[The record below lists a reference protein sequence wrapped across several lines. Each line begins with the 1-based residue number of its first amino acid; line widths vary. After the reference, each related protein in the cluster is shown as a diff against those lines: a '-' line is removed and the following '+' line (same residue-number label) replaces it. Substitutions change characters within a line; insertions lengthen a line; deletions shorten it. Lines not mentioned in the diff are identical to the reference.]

1 MQELVKA
8 GSTGVLRE
16 LILRNATTG
25 QGVTGIA
32 AASVLCAFMRQG
44 ASGSVSVPL
53 VSGTLGTWASGS
65 WTEVN
70 STACPGLYQVGL
82 PDACFAPGATDV
94 KVIFQYSGALERVL
108 EFQLTG
114 ADLSNGV
121 NLGLADI
128 DTNISSRS
136 TYAGTDTPGT
146 VTLLST
152 IGASGSGLTNL
163 GDARIGSIY
172 SNTQSILSV
181 NAATS
186 GLFQRILS
194 LVGDNQGVPSGSVTL
209 DANSNPLSYVICG
222 YDTAAH
228 AALNDG
234 VTGVINKVQV
244 QNTYNSAG
252 WSSTTITRIT

>member
-1 MQELVKA
+1 MQKLPGDTFGFRFTVQSSTGA
-8 GSTGVLRE
+8 SVNADSLPTAVMIRNGALDSNPIVTITNISTGVYMAAGAIPTGYVAGDEVQIQISATVSGISSVQLRAYDT
-16 LILRNATTG
+16 IDTQRTG
-25 QGVTGIA
+25 QVYSEVGVGGSSLTGI
-32 AASVLCAFMRQG
+32 G
-44 ASGSVSVPL
+44 
-53 VSGTLGTWASGS
+53 
-65 WTEVN
+65 
-70 STACPGLYQVGL
+70 
-82 PDACFAPGATDV
+82 
-94 KVIFQYSGALERVL
+94 
-108 EFQLTG
+108 
-114 ADLSNGV
+114 
-121 NLGLADI
+121 DI
-128 DTNISSRS
+128 
-136 TYAGTDTPGT
+136 
-146 VTLLST
+146 
-152 IGASGSGLTNL
+152 
-163 GDARIGSIY
+163 RIGSIY